1 MPEFKILSP
10 FRDKETGEAYIRGEV
25 REFADSRAREIVEAG
40 DFLEK
45 VAEKAEEPQEE
56 IVEEAQPTEEPQEK
70 EEEPKKTSNKKQKP
84 ATSK

>member
-56 IVEEAQPTEEPQEK
+56 IVEE
-70 EEEPKKTSNKKQKP
+70 EPKKTPNKKQKP
-84 ATSK
+84 STSK